1 MTEIKIDGSFGEGGG
16 QVLRNSLVISAL
28 TGKPFFIENIRYN
41 RRVPGLRRQHV
52 GCIEL
57 AARMLN
63 ADHSEIEVGATE
75 LHFTP
80 RVLKPGPVEIDI
92 GVGSLTLL
100 ASVFLPMAMMMKEEC
115 TLAAR
120 GGTDVPFSPTGS
132 YLEHT
137 LAPLISPYFA
147 KLGYSVLDRGYYPKG
162 SGSVVLNTTGNG
174 ETEPLLLSAG
184 GRHENTVLYI
194 ENSNLPDHVPRR
206 IEKAFA
212 KEILH
217 SGAVCIDS
225 IETVTKE
232 YHTSDRWRIGVSLTS
247 VSRFE
252 NGVIACS
259 GCGKKGVRSEDIG
272 RLLAR
277 EHLRELRQPCI
288 DSHLADQ
295 LLPYLALFGGEISV
309 IEPSRHFLT
318 GLYVIERFLGRSYSV
333 MTEGVKQ
340 KYRFHSLC

>member
-16 QVLRNSLVISAL
+16 QVLRNSLVMSAL
-28 TGKPFFIENIRYN
+28 TDKPFFIEKIRYN

-57 AARMLN
+57 AARMSN

-92 GVGSLTLL
+92 GAGSLTLL
-100 ASVFLPMAMMMKEEC
+100 ASVFLPIAMMMKEEC

-120 GGTDVPFSPTGS
+120 GGTDVPFSPTSS
-132 YLEHT
+132 YLEH
-137 LAPLISPYFA
+137 AFVPLISEYFTE
-147 KLGYSVLDRGYYPKG
+147 LGSTVVERGYYPKG
-162 SGSVVLNTTGNG
+162 SGSVMLSVRGKG
-174 ETEPLLLSAG
+174 VTEPLLLTAKG
-184 GRHENTVLYI
+184 GHENTILYI
-194 ENSNLPDHVPRR
+194 ENSNLPGYVPRR
-206 IEKAFA
+206 IEKSFK

-217 SGAVCIDS
+217 SGSVHIDTLK
-225 IETVTKE
+225 TVAKDH
-232 YHTSDRWRIGVSLTS
+232 HTSDRWRIGVSLTS